1 MAFSKKQYDYY
12 DWSDMED
19 LFSQLNK
26 QQERFKQ
33 AKTTY
38 TSKKH
43 QVVTPDDLNL
53 IRGAIKT
60 LSEDRLISATKT
72 VNYKNIEEVSQ
83 YSYLQPKYF
92 TQIENELQA
101 ISKIANNFSHYASN
115 CSEGGDGGGGGGSAG
130 NKGFG
135 FYAFGSNNGFAFFG
149 CNYSGYG
156 MKNWGQKVG

>member
-1 MAFSKKQYDYY
+1 MAFSKKQYDSY

-19 LFSQLNK
+19 LFSQLNT

-33 AKTTY
+33 TKTTY

-43 QVVTPDDLNL
+43 QIVTPNDLNL

-60 LSEDRLISATKT
+60 LSEDRLVSAAKT
-72 VNYKNIEEVSQ
+72 VNYNNIEEVSQ

-101 ISKIANNFSHYASN
+101 ISKIANNFSHYSSN
-115 CSEGGDGGGGGGSAG
+115 CSEGGDGGGSVGY
-130 NKGFG
+130 KGFG
-135 FYAFGSNNGFAFFG
+135 FYAYGGNHGDAFFG
-149 CNYSGYG
+149 CHYSGNA
-156 MKNWGQKVG
+156 MKNWGLGVG

>member
-1 MAFSKKQYDYY
+1 MAFNKKQYDSY

-19 LFSQLNK
+19 LFSQLNT

-33 AKTTY
+33 TKTAY
-38 TSKKH
+38 TSKQH

-60 LSEDRLISATKT
+60 LSEDRLVSAAKT

-101 ISKIANNFSHYASN
+101 ISKIANNFSHYSSN
-115 CSEGGDGGGGGGSAG
+115 CSEGGGGGSG
-130 NKGFG
+130 FSSFG
-135 FYAFGSNNGFAFFG
+135 FYAYTGLGGFSFFG
-149 CNYSGYG
+149 CHYSGYA
-156 MKNWGQKVG
+156 MKNWGQGFG